1 MFSTPLRY
9 LSILGSLIVLA
20 SFGAF
25 AIDQIRSG
33 SQTSTAGIE
42 GTQVVKVNDPA
53 GYADPTPA
61 QERLRE
67 QLHGSVREVIDD
79 ADDVA
84 VAPFAG
90 ISSSSSSAWVRRGV
104 PALIGL
110 FVYGFGLAFLA
121 RFAAGR
127 A

>member
-9 LSILGSLIVLA
+9 LSVVASLVVLL
-20 SFGAF
+20 SFGGF
-25 AIDQIRSG
+25 AIDEIRSG
-33 SQTSTAGIE
+33 SETSTAGVQ
-42 GTQVVKVNDPA
+42 GTQIVKVTDPS

-61 QERLRE
+61 QERARE
-67 QLHGSVREVIDD
+67 QADSTFREYIDD

-90 ISSSSSSAWVRRGV
+90 LSSSSSSAWVRRGV
-104 PALIGL
+104 PALLGL